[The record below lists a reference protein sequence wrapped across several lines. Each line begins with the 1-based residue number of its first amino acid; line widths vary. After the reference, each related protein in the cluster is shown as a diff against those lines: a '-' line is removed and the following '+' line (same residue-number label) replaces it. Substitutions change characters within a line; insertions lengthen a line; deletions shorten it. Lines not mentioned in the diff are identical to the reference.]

1 LYVQCVVF
9 PSAQAPKTGAVSTGE
24 PLGVVDDVRVW
35 TTTEKEKVGEQVH
48 KDAAGNSLGSTDVYA
63 ERTRVHTA
71 KVFPL
76 EETGAAIRY
85 LADRKAIGKV
95 LVRP

>member
-1 LYVQCVVF
+1 
-9 PSAQAPKTGAVSTGE
+9 
-24 PLGVVDDVRVW
+24 VRELFAW
-35 TTTEKEKVGEQVH
+35 ALDG
-48 KDAAGNSLGSTDVYA
+48 
-63 ERTRVHTA
+63 RIRVHTA